1 MAFRIEDKFEV
12 KAPIDRV
19 WNFLIDPQQVVQCM
33 PGVKL
38 TEIQDDRNFVGAMT
52 VKIGPVSMS
61 FQGKVQITEI
71 DESQH
76 MVKMT
81 GEGREGGGWMKGS
94 MASQLMPIADSGTEV
109 KVNTEVDIAGRALQ
123 FGRSLIESIMKQQ
136 FKKFADSVRKILET
150 QQQA

>member
-12 KAPIDRV
+12 KAPIERV
-19 WNFLIDPQQVVQCM
+19 WKFLVDPQQVVQCM

-38 TEIQDDRNFVGAMT
+38 TEIQDERNFVGAMT

-61 FQGKVQITEI
+61 FQGKVQITEM
-71 DESQH
+71 DEAQH

-94 MASQLMPIADSGTEV
+94 MASQLTPVSDAGTEV

-136 FKKFADSVRKILET
+136 FQKFADSVRKTLET
-150 QQQA
+150 PQQA